1 VTTVSIFAI
10 QVVLLAWAAWTNRHA
25 LNTDAIAYLRLAG
38 YYAHG
43 QTHLMI
49 SGYWGPLLSWLI
61 APLLVLGV
69 EPLLAGRIVMAGSA
83 LLFSFGAKTLFRK
96 VNLPRSAVLAG
107 SALVALASVSWS
119 VEYISPDLLVAAWL
133 LLAFGQTVSSRWL
146 TSPRAAALAGLFW
159 GLAYLAKAVAL
170 PLAGAMSATSAG
182 LWWLAEP
189 ARRGAVARR
198 LALTWLVCGLV
209 AAPWIAVISLNYGH
223 VTFSTSGRI
232 AHDVVGPPDV
242 ERYHPFAVTFHRPET
257 GRITAWEDPSRMAY
271 RDWSPFANAR
281 YFRHQLD
288 LIVANARTVLAL
300 LGGFDLLWLGPLAVA
315 AGLAVLWFQ
324 RHALADH
331 RWCWTAVP
339 LVLLAGI
346 YLPVSVLPTDQ
357 RYFYAAYPLMLACV
371 SGAGG
376 WLFTRGQPRA
386 AAVRLALVGGGFV
399 SFAAPVLLSL
409 ALALPGWP
417 NSAAAVARDLATRL
431 EHANIRGP
439 VAGSATIL
447 GGRTGLYLAFL
458 INEPW
463 FGDEPAAAAAR
474 YLASGAELI
483 VVRRHQPVTAE
494 LDRAAGCRDLDPAL
508 FASPDEA
515 ARFPLKVYRVAAK

>member
-1 VTTVSIFAI
+1 MTTVSIFAI
-10 QVVLLAWAAWTNRHA
+10 QAVLLAWAAWTNRHA

-43 QTHLMI
+43 QSSLMI
-49 SGYWGPLLSWLI
+49 SGYWGPMLSWLI
-61 APLLVLGV
+61 APLLALGV
-69 EPLLAGRIVMAGSA
+69 EPLPTGRIVMAGSA
-83 LLFSFGAKTLFRK
+83 MLFSFGAKTLFQT

-107 SALVALASVSWS
+107 TALAALASVGWS
-119 VEYISPDLLVAAWL
+119 AEYISPDLLVAAWM
-133 LLAFGQTVSSRWL
+133 LLALGQIVSSCWL
-146 TSPRAAALAGLFW
+146 ASPRTAALAGLFW

-170 PLAGAMSATSAG
+170 PLAGITSLAIAG
-182 LWWLAEP
+182 LWWLARP
-189 ARRGAVARR
+189 TQRRAVARR
-198 LALTWLVCGLV
+198 LVLTWLVCGLV
-209 AAPWIAVISLNYGH
+209 ALPWITVISLKYSH
-223 VTFSTSGRI
+223 LTFSTSGRI
-232 AHDVVGPPDV
+232 AHDVVGPSDV
-242 ERYHPFAVTFHRPET
+242 ERYHPFAITFHRPEP

-281 YFRHQLD
+281 YFHHQLN
-288 LIVANARTVLAL
+288 LIAANASTVLGL
-300 LGGFDLLWLGPLAVA
+300 LDGFDLLWLGPLAVA
-315 AGLAVLWFQ
+315 IALAGLWFH
-324 RHALADH
+324 RRVLADQ

-357 RYFYAAYPLMLACV
+357 RYFYAGYPLMLACV
-371 SGAGG
+371 FGAGG
-376 WLFTRGQPRA
+376 WLFTCWQPRA
-386 AAVRLALVGGGFV
+386 AAVRLALVGGAFV
-399 SFAAPVLLSL
+399 SFAAPVLLSF

-417 NSAAAVARDLATRL
+417 NPAAAVARNLATRL

-463 FGDEPAAAAAR
+463 FGDEPGATAVR

-483 VVRRHQPVTAE
+483 VVRRDQPVAAE
-494 LDRAAGCRDLDPAL
+494 LDRAPGCHDLDPAL

-515 ARFPLKVYRVAAK
+515 GRFPLKVYRVGAK